1 MGFPSDVSCAA
12 IREHES
18 VQSAVD
24 AILAGKG
31 LFIGNSSICSYLALL
46 GLPVM
51 EGSISNNLIPRPST
65 PRFYLAA
72 VEKIGRLRD
81 KIWARKAWVRG
92 YISKTG

>member
-31 LFIGNSSICSYLALL
+31 LLIGNSSICSYLALL
-46 GLPVM
+46 GLPMM
-51 EGSISNNLIPRPST
+51 EENNLIPRPST

-81 KIWARKAWVRG
+81 KIWARKGTRLYFKNWVTIV
-92 YISKTG
+92 Y